1 MRFESSMEI
10 LRPRKSAV
18 RGMLALALV
27 AGLATTALAED
38 RTFDGTG
45 NTLGDSGAAGKNLR
59 RDSTVAYGDL
69 TWTMG
74 RSGVTGARQI
84 SNALASQSSSI
95 LNNRQMSDMV
105 WQWGQ
110 FIDHDIDLTPGGGV
124 EFANID
130 TTGDP
135 DFLGTPIGF
144 SRSVW
149 DATTGDSI
157 GNPRQ
162 QKNNISSFI
171 DSGNV
176 YGSDSTHNNGLRS
189 GIGGQLSTSAGN
201 LLPFNTGGL
210 ANDNGPAGGAD
221 ADFFVAG
228 DIRVNEQA
236 GLTSM
241 HTLWMREHN
250 HWADRI
256 ATETSLTTDED
267 IFQAARKIVNA
278 EMQAITYNE
287 WLPALTGTT
296 LDAYSGFSFAVDP
309 SISNEFSTA
318 AFRIGHS
325 MLSSTLLRMDDSG
338 AVIPEGNLALQ
349 SAFFNPDNI
358 SDVGIEPY
366 LKGLASQAAQEIDN
380 QVVDDVRN
388 FLFGPPGAGGF
399 DLASLNIQRG
409 RDHGLADYNTMRVD
423 YGLAPIS
430 DFTDITS
437 DTAVSDALAS
447 VYSDVDEIDP
457 WIGMLAEEH
466 VAGSSMG
473 ELMQLIILDQF
484 ERLRDGDRFFYLNA
498 DDPSGLASLLSELGM
513 TAGELDSTI
522 LSEVLERNTG
532 YSSFQT
538 NVFFIPTPG
547 AFGLLAIG
555 GVFAS
560 RRKR

>member
-1 MRFESSMEI
+1 
-10 LRPRKSAV
+10 
-18 RGMLALALV
+18 MLAITLV

-45 NTLGDSGAAGKNLR
+45 NTLGDAGAAGKNLR
-59 RDSTVAYGDL
+59 RDTQVAYGDL

-74 RSGVTGARQI
+74 RQSVTGPRQI
-84 SNALASQSSSI
+84 SNAVVSQSSSI
-95 LNNRQMSDMV
+95 LNSRQMSDMV

-110 FIDHDIDLTPGGGV
+110 FMDHDLDLTPGGGI

-144 SRSVW
+144 SRSIF

-162 QKNNISSFI
+162 QINNITSFI
-171 DSGNV
+171 DSSNV
-176 YGSDSTHNNGLRS
+176 YGTSAAHANGLRS
-189 GIGGQLSTSAGN
+189 GVGGQLATSAGN

-221 ADFFVAG
+221 ADFFVSG
-228 DIRVNEQA
+228 DIRTNEQA
-236 GLTSM
+236 GLTSI

-256 ATETSLTTDED
+256 ATETSLTTDEE

-296 LDAYSGFSFAVDP
+296 LGAYTGFDSAVDP
-309 SISNEFSTA
+309 SVSNEFSAA

-325 MLSSTLLRMDDSG
+325 MLSSTLLRLDDTG

-358 SDVGIEPY
+358 TDVGIEPY

-380 QVVDDVRN
+380 QIVDDVRN
-388 FLFGPPGAGGF
+388 FLFGPPGAGGV
-399 DLASLNIQRG
+399 DLAALNIQRG
-409 RDHGLADYNTMRVD
+409 RDHGLCDYNTMRVD
-423 YGLAPIS
+423 YGLAPVT

-447 VYSDVDEIDP
+447 VYADVNEIDP
-457 WIGMLAEEH
+457 WIGMLAEDH
-466 VAGSSMG
+466 VAGSSVG

-484 ERLRDGDRFFYLNA
+484 ERVRDGDRFFYLNT
-498 DDPSGLASLLSELGM
+498 DDPGSLASLLSELGM
-513 TAGELDSTI
+513 TLGELDGTI

-555 GVFAS
+555 GVLAS
-560 RRKR
+560 RRRR